1 MPVEVGDT
9 VRVER
14 TDLLFVPRSAL
25 APLGEGLAAAALR
38 FPDLRPRDPLPG
50 PPLPPSALPPG
61 LERAVAKRQI
71 ESVAGRLAAREALRR
86 LGRGGDDW
94 LGRGEDRAP
103 IWPAGFLGA
112 ISHSGG
118 LAWSVAARAADRRG
132 LGVDVEGLVSPS
144 AAEAVSKMVL
154 VEGEHQ
160 RLAAA
165 GLDDR
170 AGLTLAFAAKECLFK
185 CLYPTVRKMFGFEA
199 AELQWIDAVGGA
211 FGLRLRVSLH
221 PSLPEG
227 AIFRGRFNRITPQ
240 GAPDPAGEALAAIT
254 EWR

>member
-1 MPVEVGDT
+1 MSLEEGDT
-9 VRVER
+9 IRVER
-14 TDLLFVPRSAL
+14 TDLLFVPRSDL
-25 APLGEGLAAAALR
+25 APLGEGVAAAALR

-50 PPLPPSALPPG
+50 PPLP
-61 LERAVAKRQI
+61 
-71 ESVAGRLAAREALRR
+71 GRLAAREALRR
-86 LGRGGDDW
+86 LGRSGDDW

-118 LAWSVAARAADRRG
+118 LAWSVAARAVDRRG

-154 VEGEHQ
+154 VEGERQ

-199 AELQWIDAVGGA
+199 AELQWIDAGGGA

-227 AIFRGRFNRITPQ
+227 ATFSGRFNRMTPQ